1 MSKSKIS
8 LGETQSSPGAYLKG
22 RQVNLRGLR
31 REDLEHVRRWWD
43 NAEATQYMETG
54 ARPATEPMLESFY
67 KTATENPNL
76 VVFVVEE
83 AKTGRPIGTSG
94 LYEIFWPGR
103 RAEFRILIGDPSAF
117 DKGYGTE
124 ATRMTV
130 EYGFLRLNMEV
141 IHLGVNASNARA
153 VRAYEKAG
161 FVQEGLR
168 RKFVYARGAY
178 HDAVVMSILREE
190 YLATGKP

>member
-1 MSKSKIS
+1 MRSSKA
-8 LGETQSSPGAYLKG
+8 SPAKARSNSGAYFKG
-22 RQVNLRGLR
+22 RHVNLRGLR

-43 NAEATQYMETG
+43 NAEVTQYMETG
-54 ARPATEPMLESFY
+54 ARPATEPMLEGFY

-76 VVFVVEE
+76 VVFVVEV

-117 DKGYGTE
+117 DKGYGSE

-130 EYGFLRLNMEV
+130 EYGFLRLNLEV

-161 FVQEGLR
+161 FVKEGLR

-190 YLATGKP
+190 YLAAGKP